1 MKKKIKKFVFPGLG
15 IAASFLGSFSF
26 AIGAI
31 TAFLGTELFMKKYI
45 KTGRIKEIKLNL
57 KNWEIHLHHWI
68 MASLI
73 ILGALS
79 FNKIEIFPIAILGF
93 LNGLIFHDIYT
104 DKKWRNDDKK
114 WYQFVYRKEPAE
126 Y

>member
-15 IAASFLGSFSF
+15 IAASFLGSLSF
-26 AIGAI
+26 GIGAI
-31 TAFLGTELFMKKYI
+31 AAFFGTEFFMKRYVE
-45 KTGRIKEIKLNL
+45 TGRIKEIKIDF
-57 KNWEIHLHHWI
+57 KNWEIHMHHWI
-68 MASLI
+68 LASLV

-79 FNKIEIFPIAILGF
+79 FNKIDIFPVLILGF

-104 DKKWRNDDKK
+104 DKKWRTDDKK
-114 WYQFVYRKEPAE
+114 WYQFIYRKETVE